1 MTRDEPLR
9 VGAQIIA
16 DTRDGVAPATSE
28 CLQADASHL
37 GCTLGVLVESL
48 GLPCNFLK
56 FSGGRSGAK
65 GTHPDAIAVHLFG
78 QRLGKQ

>member
-16 DTRDGVAPATSE
+16 DARDDVTPAA
-28 CLQADASHL
+28 CQGLQADASHL

-48 GLPCNFLK
+48 GLPSNFLK
-56 FSGGRSGAK
+56 FSGGRSGAE

-78 QRLGKQ
+78 QRLRKQ